1 MAFQPGKS
9 GNPGGRPQGLRALVR
24 ETVEAEG
31 PGGQGGWRELIRAQY
46 AIATGQDERAK
57 PKDATAAATWLRDS
71 GYGRPQQAVDVTSNG
86 QTVSTATVTI
96 PLATGALTEEQME
109 ALRRDLEKAGASDPV
124 AIVPP
129 DDPDG
134 GGDAASDADEP
145 A

>member
-96 PLATGALTEEQME
+96 PLATDALSDEQLE
-109 ALRRDLEKAGASDPV
+109 ALRQALERAGAG
-124 AIVPP
+124 APP
-129 DDPDG
+129 DGVEHVDG
-134 GGDAASDADEP
+134 GGDAGADNLG
-145 A
+145 